1 MQRAMLV
8 VGLFAFVAA
17 RAAAQ
22 WLGMPSWNS
31 PKGGRGVGISA
42 DYGQPNADAGK
53 GTAYG
58 GRVSFGAGSAML
70 TVGAS
75 SWKPEN
81 SSGRVTSWGGSLQ
94 ARLIGGRLP
103 PVGAKLE
110 VGGAYPSPVTPR
122 HPT

>member
-17 RAAAQ
+17 RAGAQ

-81 SSGRVTSWGGSLQ
+81 SSGRVPSWGGSLQ
-94 ARLIGGRLP
+94 ARL
-103 PVGAKLE
+103 
-110 VGGAYPSPVTPR
+110 VGGSPLPGAVKLAAGGAEPSPG
-122 HPT
+122 